1 MKKTRWTKDQDATL
15 SAMWR
20 KATVAELADYFM
32 KSESAILHRA
42 RSLKLKSRNSVTY
55 ENRKAVY
62 AKPSMP
68 FVNIGRD

>member
-42 RSLKLKSRNSVTY
+42 RRLKLKSRNGIVQKP
-55 ENRKAVY
+55 KAFY
-62 AKPSMP
+62 STPSLP
-68 FVNIGRD
+68 YVPIGRD